1 MKVQD
6 PYRSLRSRHDTA
18 VALAL
23 KSEAAQYIQYT
34 IAEHLVE
41 VEQELQDGNQEA
53 ADTAFMRG
61 YRMAL
66 RVAFI
71 VAGGD
76 VDGSEQQWAQAVAA
90 ARG

>member
-6 PYRSLRSRHDTA
+6 PYASLRAHHDTA

-23 KSEAAQYIQYT
+23 TSDAAQYIRFA
-34 IAEHLVE
+34 IAEHLAE
-41 VEQELQDGNQEA
+41 VDDEQIDPESS
-53 ADTAFMRG
+53 FMRG

-66 RVAFI
+66 RVAYI

-76 VDGSEQQWAQAVAA
+76 VDGSEAQWAQVVQA